1 MFPIIGN
8 IGFTRGISPV
18 PVPNQTTSKTA
29 FVPFTDAINN
39 DWQGR
44 LYTILTAAG
53 YWMGVWVEGTNHS
66 DYNSASHYV
75 NIFFSNDEGATWSDN
90 NEYIGGAAVTGF
102 PLVPPGGSS
111 TGFVDFTIIR
121 CPNDDL
127 VIIAQDR
134 GVNGSAW
141 NGVNFT
147 QHQYRSTDDGQTWT
161 YEFDF
166 CAAIGLV
173 TVADK
178 AKIQGLFENMVVGN
192 DVYITLCQIR
202 ADLDDTRIS
211 LYKSSDNCATW
222 SLVSHPIAYDELSP
236 DATASAIAHLG
247 NGKFFCVFRTQDLGA
262 AYQRTSNDYGLTW
275 GTLSEFSSFVG
286 YVGVHDPKVKGYSN
300 LFLLY
305 GRDNKKILG
314 DPTAALFM
322 RNSWWTTTDLFTSPS
337 NRYYLDPFYAGNG
350 TANQGDAGYTRAM
363 QKSDGTFMFFGYYG
377 TNFAALL
384 YKYDVSHTNSPSTER
399 YANNAFFPETLT
411 TTGIRLQLNRDNIVP
426 SGAAPSV
433 GIAVFATAIQT
444 LGTGAITWAVG
455 GTAPELVIQDDRGW
469 AYMNS
474 SRFVSPTS
482 IQNTFFRNSFSFAF
496 WLDPD
501 DGQPAAAQRIW
512 MAASDVLTTAPDQ
525 VFAQLTTTGTLL
537 IRYIANS
544 VTVSFVT
551 GSAVFADGAV
561 AARHIAVTVTS
572 GGFMVVYIDGVSVAS
587 DGSSTGDMSTVTMTN
602 YSSTLAFF
610 IGMRQ
615 TNTSTFDLPFVG
627 KIREFIIQ
635 PVVWTVG
642 EVASIMSN

>member
-1 MFPIIGN
+1 MLVSQSGIL
-8 IGFTRGISPV
+8 GFTRGINPV
-18 PVPNQTTSKTA
+18 PVPNQVTSKTA
-29 FVPFTDAINN
+29 FVSFTDAVNN

-44 LYTILTAAG
+44 LYTIETAAG

-75 NIFFSNDEGATWSDN
+75 NIFFSDDEGATWSAN
-90 NEYIGGAAVTGF
+90 NTYIGGAAITGF

-147 QHQYRSTDDGQTWT
+147 QHQYRSTDDGQTWAHD
-161 YEFDF
+161 FDF
-166 CAAIGLV
+166 CTAIGLV

-178 AKIQGLFENMVVGN
+178 AKIQGLFENMVLGN
-192 DVYITLCQIR
+192 DLYITLCQIR

-247 NGKFFCVFRTQDLGA
+247 NGRFIIILRTQDLGT
-262 AYQRTSNDYGLTW
+262 AYKRESNDYGLTW
-275 GTLSEFSSFVG
+275 GAISEFSSQAG
-286 YVGVHDPKVKGYSN
+286 YVGIHDPKVKGYSN
-300 LFLLY
+300 FFLLY

-314 DPTAALFM
+314 DTTAALFM
-322 RNSWWTTTDLFTSPS
+322 RNSWWTTTDLFTTPS
-337 NRYYLDPFYAGNG
+337 QRHYLDPFYAGNG

-363 QKSDGTFMFFGYYG
+363 RKADGSFMFFGYYG

-399 YANNAFFPETLT
+399 YANNAFLPETLT
-411 TTGIRLQLNRDNIVP
+411 TTGVRLQLNRDNIVV
-426 SGAAPSV
+426 SAGSPSV

-444 LGTGAITWAVG
+444 LGTGALTWAVG

-501 DGQPAAAQRIW
+501 DGHPAAAQRIW
-512 MAASDVLTTAPDQ
+512 MASSTTATTSPDQ
-525 VFAQLTTTGTLL
+525 VYAQLTIDGDLL
-537 IRYIANS
+537 IRYIADS
-544 VTVSFVT
+544 VTVSFLTDVP
-551 GSAVFADGAV
+551 VFADGAV

-572 GGFMVVYIDGVSVAS
+572 GGSILVYVDGSTVSHDGV
-587 DGSSTGDMSTVTMTN
+587 STGDMSTVTMTN
-602 YSSTLAFF
+602 YSSTIAFYVGQR
-610 IGMRQ
+610 INGA
-615 TNTSTFDLPFVG
+615 SFDLPYTG
-627 KIREFIIQ
+627 LIREFIIQ
-635 PVVWTVG
+635 PIVWTSG
-642 EVASIMSN
+642 QVASIMSN